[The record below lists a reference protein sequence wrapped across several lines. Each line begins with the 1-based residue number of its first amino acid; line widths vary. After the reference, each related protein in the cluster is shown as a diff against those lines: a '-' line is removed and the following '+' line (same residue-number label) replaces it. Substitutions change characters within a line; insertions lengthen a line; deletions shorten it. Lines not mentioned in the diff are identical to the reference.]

1 MAQLAERRHSS
12 KLSIMLARIF
22 DDTPE
27 HRRGKVTG
35 IYAILLIANF
45 AVWLWAYWLFHDT
58 PLLFGTAFL
67 AYSFGLRHAFDADHI
82 AAIDNVTR
90 KMMQEGRYPIA
101 AGFFFSLGHSTVV
114 VGLALAVAL
123 TTSALQGRFEALK
136 NIGGMIGTSVSAL
149 FLFAIALAN
158 ILVLMQVWRALQ
170 AVDRGAPLDIES
182 VDRILAKRG
191 LLGRLLRPALSL
203 IERSWQLYPLGL
215 LFGLGFDTA
224 TEVGILGISAAQAA
238 HGLPIWSIL
247 IYPALFTAGMSLMD
261 TTDSTIMVGA
271 YGWAFVKPIR
281 KLYYN
286 ITITVAS
293 VAVALIF
300 GGIEVF
306 GMIGLAGGMVLAPWL
321 DKTYKRFIE
330 KDGGRMSDAK
340 LSRRAFLKTA
350 GAATAVVASLQI
362 VKFATASEE
371 TPGDG
376 RQWAMVIDQSKCTG
390 CGYCVMACRAHND
403 IPPTITWNPV
413 LEAGEINDKKVFLPP
428 PVHAMRQSALRGSL
442 PGGSLVYPPGWDR
455 DDGLRPLHRMP
466 VLRSGLSLRCALL
479 QLERIRRSEPGC
491 AAMGRTGNGVP
502 PVRCAGEMRLLL

>member
-1 MAQLAERRHSS
+1 MF
-12 KLSIMLARIF
+12 ARIF

-27 HRRGKVTG
+27 HGRGKVTG

-45 AVWLWAYWLFHDT
+45 AVWLWAYWLFRDT

-123 TTSALQGRFEALK
+123 TTTALQGHFEALK

-158 ILVLMQVWRALQ
+158 ILVLIQVWRALQ

-224 TEVGILGISAAQAA
+224 TEVGVLGISAAQAA

-247 IYPALFTAGMSLMD
+247 VYPALFTAGMSLMD

-293 VAVALIF
+293 VAVAVVV
-300 GGIEVF
+300 GGIEVL
-306 GMIGLAGGMVLAPWL
+306 GLIADRLALEGSPWRFIATLTENFSLVGCSIVVFFVICWVASYLLYQAGGYEQIEARQTKSAP
-321 DKTYKRFIE
+321 
-330 KDGGRMSDAK
+330 
-340 LSRRAFLKTA
+340 RR
-350 GAATAVVASLQI
+350 
-362 VKFATASEE
+362 
-371 TPGDG
+371 
-376 RQWAMVIDQSKCTG
+376 
-390 CGYCVMACRAHND
+390 
-403 IPPTITWNPV
+403 
-413 LEAGEINDKKVFLPP
+413 
-428 PVHAMRQSALRGSL
+428 
-442 PGGSLVYPPGWDR
+442 
-455 DDGLRPLHRMP
+455 
-466 VLRSGLSLRCALL
+466 
-479 QLERIRRSEPGC
+479 
-491 AAMGRTGNGVP
+491 
-502 PVRCAGEMRLLL
+502 